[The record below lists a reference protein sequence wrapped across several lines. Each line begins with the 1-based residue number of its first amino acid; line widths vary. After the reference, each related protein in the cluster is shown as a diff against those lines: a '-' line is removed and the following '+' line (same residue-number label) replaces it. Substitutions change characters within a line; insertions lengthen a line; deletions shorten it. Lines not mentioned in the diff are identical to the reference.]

1 MLKYKL
7 VFEPNNEAQSTK
19 FQLITPYQLFI
30 STSILSQ
37 SVSTESSQDFVVWK
51 NEDYCGMIYGVI
63 CGVINGVFVFFVL
76 CVILVV

>member
-1 MLKYKL
+1 M
-7 VFEPNNEAQSTK
+7 NH
-19 FQLITPYQLFI
+19 

-37 SVSTESSQDFVVWK
+37 RVSTESSQDFVVWK

-76 CVILVV
+76 CVRCSNINTYLSCVLRYKENKED